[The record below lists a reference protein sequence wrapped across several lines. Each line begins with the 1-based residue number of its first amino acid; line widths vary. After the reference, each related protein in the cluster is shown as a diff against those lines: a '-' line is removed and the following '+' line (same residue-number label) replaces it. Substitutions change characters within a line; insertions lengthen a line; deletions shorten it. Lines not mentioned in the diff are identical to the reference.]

1 VVEMEMGVDDESNVV
16 DAVAARFELASIG
29 W

>member
-16 DAVAARFELASIG
+16 DAVAVRFELASIG